1 MGKNIVV
8 FSDGTGQKGG
18 EGVSTNVYQLFT
30 FVEDRTPRQIAFYDP
45 GLGTDWKKITGNAF
59 GLGFSRNLKQCYQFI
74 FDNFESGDQI
84 YLFGFSRGAATVRSL
99 ASFINRFGILPKSRP
114 DLIKEA
120 YRLYKNRATNHGEM
134 KIEAF
139 REKHNSMKSK
149 IAFLGVWDT
158 VAALGFPHKGPD
170 VLLDRLFKHDFH
182 NFDLSENVEFAR
194 QALAI
199 DDERKTFHPILWSK
213 INNDTQKRIKQV
225 WFAGVHT
232 DIGGGYPEQGLSD
245 ISLNWMIDEATE
257 KGLIIY
263 NKSDKYAK
271 FIGEKTDNSN
281 DMMHDEQTGWL
292 GKIYRRA
299 RREWKQNG
307 VKREEKPLIH
317 ESVLSRTKNQ
327 HNKDTPPYTPWI
339 IEGLSENKYET
350 EKWNISK
357 PISEI

>member
-245 ISLNWMIDEATE
+245 ISLNWMIYEATE

-263 NKSDKYAK
+263 NKSDKYATS
-271 FIGEKTDNSN
+271 I
-281 DMMHDEQTGWL
+281 
-292 GKIYRRA
+292 
-299 RREWKQNG
+299 
-307 VKREEKPLIH
+307 
-317 ESVLSRTKNQ
+317 
-327 HNKDTPPYTPWI
+327 
-339 IEGLSENKYET
+339 
-350 EKWNISK
+350 
-357 PISEI
+357 